1 MRKTVFSVL
10 LLCMLVATP
19 MAAEYVNSGPWQCYP
34 GSTFP
39 VNAVPGCRALW
50 KLQCVGSQVPE
61 AVLRNC
67 CQQLANISDWCRCT
81 AIGSTLGSM
90 YRELGVQGGYGATE
104 VFPGCRREVMKLTA
118 ASVPAVCRLPI
129 VLDASAQGAY
139 VCPRIID
146 QM

>member
-1 MRKTVFSVL
+1 VLSGVNLPGERSPRLPGTVE
-10 LLCMLVATP
+10 A
-19 MAAEYVNSGPWQCYP
+19 
-34 GSTFP
+34 
-39 VNAVPGCRALW
+39 
-50 KLQCVGSQVPE
+50 QCVGSQVPE

>member
-1 MRKTVFSVL
+1 M
-10 LLCMLVATP
+10 
-19 MAAEYVNSGPWQCYP
+19 
-34 GSTFP
+34 
-39 VNAVPGCRALW
+39 
-50 KLQCVGSQVPE
+50 CVGSQVPE

-67 CQQLANISDWCRCT
+67 CQQLANISDWCR
-81 AIGSTLGSM
+81 G
-90 YRELGVQGGYGATE
+90 LGVRGGYAAAE